1 MMSVGARGMSRKG
14 SPPSGGGGSHEK
26 IWRSLFWSIGG
37 AGALLAKCIKKA
49 ELVAYED
56 LQSEALRRLY
66 VEDMPLVVIIDSEG
80 RNLYEEGRE
89 AYLSRKRD

>member
-1 MMSVGARGMSRKG
+1 MPLLPSAR
-14 SPPSGGGGSHEK
+14 E
-26 IWRSLFWSIGG
+26 L
-37 AGALLAKCIKKA
+37 A

>member
-1 MMSVGARGMSRKG
+1 MAEFILE
-14 SPPSGGGGSHEK
+14 PSEEP
-26 IWRSLFWSIGG
+26 
-37 AGALLAKCIKKA
+37 GALLAKMHQKA

-80 RNLYEEGRE
+80 RNLYEEEGRE
-89 AYLSRKRD
+89 AYLSRKKD